1 MVLKETSLVP
11 QWEHKKLI
19 KNIETINNPHKKTMI
34 NPRWSCLETGMAR
47 IPQINPILYYVPK
60 LQLDS
65 VNYNKSYCIETIA
78 STDGQQWQT
87 NNILLTAK
95 YLMLYKKLQFF
106 NTYVSVS
113 CSYVYISDK
122 SELFLWHFP
131 DLMILIFYINNKSK
145 HAVEDPTVTVKWSV
159 MLDSLSCSFTS
170 ISFLTIH
177 TNKSYSKQ
185 DQTVN
190 TWTYLLLSFKCF
202 HSINWSIPRFFVDF

>member
-1 MVLKETSLVP
+1 M
-11 QWEHKKLI
+11 
-19 KNIETINNPHKKTMI
+19 
-34 NPRWSCLETGMAR
+34 
-47 IPQINPILYYVPK
+47 
-60 LQLDS
+60 
-65 VNYNKSYCIETIA
+65 
-78 STDGQQWQT
+78 
-87 NNILLTAK
+87 TAK

-202 HSINWSIPRFFVDF
+202 HSINWSIPRFFVDFLKKDINISEWVIVSENKLHFDEMMKIVIMSALYWTNITLLDFHSAISLKQLSACWHVALLAHIIMILRQHIFALAS